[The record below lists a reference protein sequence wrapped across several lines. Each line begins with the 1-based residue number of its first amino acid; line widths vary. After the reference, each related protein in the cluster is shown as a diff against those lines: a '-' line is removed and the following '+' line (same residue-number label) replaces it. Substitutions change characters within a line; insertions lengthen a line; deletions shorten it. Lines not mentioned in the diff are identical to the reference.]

1 MSWHEA
7 VLGRLRLSGLAAGSV
22 AVRSRRYRAVLLVAC
37 GLLLPQGLLADT
49 LRLAVAS
56 NFASVIDDIAAGF
69 EHDSG
74 HGLSISL
81 GSTGKHFAQILNGA
95 PFDVFLAADAE
106 RPERLDNMN
115 RLVPG
120 SRFTY
125 AIGSLVVWAPQRAS
139 LALPED
145 LATAGS
151 GQQGTDEDLP
161 RIAIANPRLAP
172 YGRAARETLI
182 ALGLWDTYRARLVR
196 GENIGQAFQFVYSG
210 NATIGFVAGSQL
222 IAHQHAIRGARWTV
236 PADLHAPIEQQA
248 GLLRDSPAGRAFM
261 AYLRSPEVR
270 RMIRDA
276 GYRLPEASPSK
287 P

>member
-1 MSWHEA
+1 M
-7 VLGRLRLSGLAAGSV
+7 LGRLRLSGSAAGCV
-22 AVRSRRYRAVLLVAC
+22 ALCIRRYPVVLLIAC
-37 GLLLPQGLLADT
+37 GLLLPQGVSADT

-56 NFASVIDDIAAGF
+56 NFATVIDEIAAGF
-69 EHDSG
+69 ERESG
-74 HGLSISL
+74 HALSISL

-106 RPERLDNMN
+106 RPERLDRMG

-125 AIGSLVVWAPQRAS
+125 AIGRLVVWAPQRTS
-139 LALPED
+139 LALPDD
-145 LATAGS
+145 LAKAES
-151 GQQGTDEDLP
+151 EDQRTDQDLP

-172 YGRAARETLI
+172 YGRAAREALI
-182 ALGLWDTYRARLVR
+182 ALGLWDELRARLVR

-210 NATIGFVAGSQL
+210 NAAVGFVAGSQL
-222 IAHQHAIRGARWTV
+222 VAHQHAIRGARWAV

-248 GLLRDSPAGRAFM
+248 GLLRDSAAGRAFM
-261 AYLRSPEVR
+261 AYLRSAEVR

-276 GYRLPEASPSK
+276 GYRLPDAP
-287 P
+287 PPRP